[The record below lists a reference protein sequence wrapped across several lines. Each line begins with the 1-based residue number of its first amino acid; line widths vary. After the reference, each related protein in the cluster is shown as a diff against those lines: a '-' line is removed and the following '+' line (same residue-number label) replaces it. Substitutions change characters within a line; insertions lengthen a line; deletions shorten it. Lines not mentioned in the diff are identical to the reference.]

1 MIDSPCNA
9 ICSIDLKNDLCV
21 GCGRTREEI
30 ENWLIYSDKQKE
42 KVLNNIKKRSKHL

>member
-1 MIDSPCNA
+1 MIESPCNA
-9 ICSIDLKNDLCV
+9 ICSTDPKNDLCT

-42 KVLNNIKKRSKHL
+42 KVLDNIKKRSKHL